1 MLVVGK
7 VGGWGGTLHDSQ
19 LTADEQYTHIS
30 LWALLAAP
38 LLIGCDISQIDDFT
52 FNLLCNN
59 EVIAVDQDILGKQA
73 KQEIV
78 DGEIQIWKRP
88 LYDGS
93 YAVGIFNLGNRFAKG
108 NFAIK
113 ASKIVAM
120 ADAIAVSVNTPALS
134 MPVVLRIIGFTA
146 NI

>member
-1 MLVVGK
+1 M
-7 VGGWGGTLHDSQ
+7 
-19 LTADEQYTHIS
+19 
-30 LWALLAAP
+30 LAAP

-93 YAVGIFNLGNRFAKG
+93 YAVGIFNLGNRFAKVDLG
-108 NFAIK
+108 KYF
-113 ASKIVAM
+113 SKLGIEKLKSAR
-120 ADAIAVSVNTPALS
+120 DLWRQQDLNTS
-134 MPVVLRIIGFTA
+134 DTET
-146 NI
+146 NIPPHGVKLMKISY